1 MRCMVH
7 VTSVSVRPHEND
19 KPAISK
25 NSTLGTVS
33 KIYAFGARKRRLPF
47 VWTNS
52 VFKNIWIGVAS
63 TVDGGISVAR
73 VYHVLSINRC
83 NCVALVDGV
92 SDHAASKVWEQR
104 WVRACVCGGSWKRLP
119 FKEPQTVTHTTV
131 TE

>member
-1 MRCMVH
+1 MVY
-7 VTSVSVRPHEND
+7 VISVSVRPHEND

-25 NSTLGTVS
+25 NSTLGTVFENLRVWCP
-33 KIYAFGARKRRLPF
+33 KTPF
-47 VWTNS
+47 VLTSS
-52 VFKNIWIGVAS
+52 VFKNIRTGVAS
-63 TVDGGISVAR
+63 TVEGGISVAR
-73 VYHVLSINRC
+73 VYHVLSVNRC

>member
-1 MRCMVH
+1 MSPLFPCVH
-7 VTSVSVRPHEND
+7 TKTISRPFQ
-19 KPAISK
+19 KTP
-25 NSTLGTVS
+25 LWGQFS
-33 KIYAFGARKRRLPF
+33 KIYEFGARKRRLPF

-63 TVDGGISVAR
+63 TVKGGISVAR

>member
-1 MRCMVH
+1 MVY

-19 KPAISK
+19 KPAFSK
-25 NSTLGTVS
+25 NSSLGTVFENLRVWCP
-33 KIYAFGARKRRLPF
+33 KTPF
-47 VWTNS
+47 VWTGS
-52 VFKNIWIGVAS
+52 VFKNIRTGVTS
-63 TVDGGISVAR
+63 IVEGGISVAR
-73 VYHVLSINRC
+73 VYHVLSVNRC

-119 FKEPQTVTHTTV
+119 FKESQTVTHTTV

>member
-1 MRCMVH
+1 MVY

-19 KPAISK
+19 KPAFSK
-25 NSTLGTVS
+25 NSTLGTVFDNLRVWCS
-33 KIYAFGARKRRLPF
+33 ITPF
-47 VWTNS
+47 VWTSS
-52 VFKNIWIGVAS
+52 VFKNVRMLVAS
-63 TVDGGISVAR
+63 TVGGGISVPR

>member
-1 MRCMVH
+1 MVY

-25 NSTLGTVS
+25 NSTLGIVFENLRVWCPKT
-33 KIYAFGARKRRLPF
+33 PF
-47 VWTNS
+47 VWTSS
-52 VFKNIWIGVAS
+52 VFKNIRTGVAS
-63 TVDGGISVAR
+63 TVEGGISVAR
-73 VYHVLSINRC
+73 VYHVLSVNRC

-92 SDHAASKVWEQR
+92 NDHAASKVWEQR

>member
-7 VTSVSVRPHEND
+7 VTSVSMNPHEND

-25 NSTLGTVS
+25 NSTLGQFS
-33 KIYAFGARKRRLPF
+33 KIYELGARKRRLPF
-47 VWTNS
+47 VWISS
-52 VFKNIWIGVAS
+52 VFKNIRIGVAS
-63 TVDGGISVAR
+63 TFEGGISVAR

>member
-1 MRCMVH
+1 MRCMVY

-25 NSTLGTVS
+25 NSTLGTVFENLRVWCP
-33 KIYAFGARKRRLPF
+33 KTPF
-47 VWTNS
+47 VLTSS
-52 VFKNIWIGVAS
+52 VFKNIRTGVAS
-63 TVDGGISVAR
+63 TVEGGISVAR
-73 VYHVLSINRC
+73 VYHVLSVNRC

>member
-1 MRCMVH
+1 MRCVVY
-7 VTSVSVRPHEND
+7 VTSVPFVHT
-19 KPAISK
+19 KTISRSFQK
-25 NSTLGTVS
+25 NSTLGTVFENLRVWCP
-33 KIYAFGARKRRLPF
+33 KTPF
-47 VWTNS
+47 VWTRS
-52 VFKNIWIGVAS
+52 VSKISGYLGGV
-63 TVDGGISVAR
+63 SVAR

-119 FKEPQTVTHTTV
+119 FREPQTVTHTTV

>member
-7 VTSVSVRPHEND
+7 VTSVSVNPHEND

-25 NSTLGTVS
+25 KLHLGQ
-33 KIYAFGARKRRLPF
+33 FARKRRLPF
-47 VWTNS
+47 VWTSS
-52 VFKNIWIGVAS
+52 VFKNIGIGLAS
-63 TVDGGISVAR
+63 TVEGGISVAR
-73 VYHVLSINRC
+73 VYHLLSINRC

>member
-1 MRCMVH
+1 M
-7 VTSVSVRPHEND
+7 PENAVCRLCGQA
-19 KPAISK
+19 PF
-25 NSTLGTVS
+25 S
-33 KIYAFGARKRRLPF
+33 KIR
-47 VWTNS
+47 
-52 VFKNIWIGVAS
+52 GVAS
-63 TVDGGISVAR
+63 TVEGGISVAR